1 LPLPPDGRTIAAV
14 QRGSEAMAADGIG
27 GRFAGR
33 VAIVTGAARGIGAA
47 TAARLAQD
55 GARVL
60 LADRLP
66 EVAATAAAIG
76 GTALAIDL
84 TQRGAG
90 ERLAQ
95 AALDAF
101 GRIDILV
108 NNAGIGGSKPLA
120 DSDDDLIDRFI
131 DTNLNAVLRV
141 TRAMLPHLPRPG
153 GRIVSV
159 SSTFGIAGVPGTTA
173 YAVAKA
179 GVAQMTRQLAA
190 ELGPTGILVNAV
202 APGVIETAMTEGHL
216 SRDYY
221 RRAVLAPTPLRRAAK
236 PAEVAA
242 VIAFLASEDASYVT
256 GQVIAVDG
264 GWLAGRH
271 MPPDD
276 E

>member
-1 LPLPPDGRTIAAV
+1 
-14 QRGSEAMAADGIG
+14 MAQGGTG

-47 TAARLAQD
+47 TAARLARE

-60 LADRLP
+60 LVDRLP
-66 EVAATAAAIG
+66 EVVDTAATVG
-76 GTALAIDL
+76 GAPLAMDL
-84 TQRGAG
+84 TAR
-90 ERLAQ
+90 ETPDRLVR
-95 AALDAF
+95 AALNAY

-120 DSDDDLIDRFI
+120 DTDDALLDRFL
-131 DTNLNAVLRV
+131 DTNLAAVLRV
-141 TRAMLPHLPRPG
+141 TRAVLPHLPRPG

-159 SSTFGIAGVPGTTA
+159 SSVFGLAGVPGTTA

-179 GVAQMTRQLAA
+179 GIAQMTRQLAA
-190 ELGPTGILVNAV
+190 ELGPRGILVNAV

-216 SRDYY
+216 RADYY

-236 PAEVAA
+236 PEEVAA

-264 GWLAGRH
+264 GWLVARH
-271 MPPDD
+271 LPRED

>member
-1 LPLPPDGRTIAAV
+1 MPDPN
-14 QRGSEAMAADGIG
+14 
-27 GRFAGR
+27 RFAGR

-47 TAARLAQD
+47 TAARLAAD
-55 GARVL
+55 GAQVL

-66 EVAATAAAIG
+66 EVAETAASVG
-76 GTALAIDL
+76 GASLALDL
-84 TQRGAG
+84 TGAG
-90 ERLAQ
+90 APERLAR

-101 GRIDILV
+101 GRVDILV

-120 DSDDDLIDRFI
+120 ESDDALIDRFL
-131 DTNLNAVLRV
+131 DTNLKAVLRM
-141 TRAMLPHLPRPG
+141 TRAVLPHLPRPG

-190 ELGPTGILVNAV
+190 ELGPAGILVNAV

-216 SRDYY
+216 QRDYY
-221 RRAVLAPTPLRRAAK
+221 RRAVLAPTPLRRAAR

-242 VIAFLASEDASYVT
+242 VIAFLASDDASYVT
-256 GQVIAVDG
+256 GQVIGVDG

-271 MPPDD
+271 APPDD
-276 E
+276 EIRPEHP